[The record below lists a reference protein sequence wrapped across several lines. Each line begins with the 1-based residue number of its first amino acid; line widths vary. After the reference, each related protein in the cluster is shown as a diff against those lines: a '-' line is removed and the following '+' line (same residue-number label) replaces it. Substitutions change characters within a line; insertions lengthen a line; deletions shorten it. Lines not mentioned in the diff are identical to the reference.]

1 MNVQINAVNFKADNK
16 LEDFIQQKVNKLEQF
31 YDGVLGSEVILRV
44 DANEKPQNKI
54 SEIRIKIK
62 GSDLFAK
69 KQSDTFE
76 QATDNAVEALRRQ
89 LKKHKEK
96 VRGK

>member
-1 MNVQINAVNFKADNK
+1 MNVQINAVKFKADKK
-16 LEDFIQQKVNKLEQF
+16 LEDFIQQKVSKLEQY

-44 DANEKPQNKI
+44 DASEKPQNKI
-54 SEIRIKIK
+54 TEIKLKIK